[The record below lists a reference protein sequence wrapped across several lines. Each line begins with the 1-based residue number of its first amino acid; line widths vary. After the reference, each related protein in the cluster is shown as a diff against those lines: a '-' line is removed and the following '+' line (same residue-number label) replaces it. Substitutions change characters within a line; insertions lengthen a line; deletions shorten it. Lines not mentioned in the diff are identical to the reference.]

1 MPPKA
6 PAAPCT
12 TPALACRS
20 VASHGPLIPKC
31 DVGEAP
37 SCFRVGRL
45 EARFGEDKRIW
56 LVLDDLQR
64 EALKSTPAPAR
75 RARVGRAMCSTT
87 KPIARKP
94 SLREP
99 CPWVQYP
106 GLIRWPGRSLRGGR
120 ACPPNCTPLHHG
132 RGCADANGLPRGP
145 RNVSEPWPTLNLHV
159 HFPKRAHHQPM
170 GLGWGAVTDSSFSP
184 LSHLNSITAHDAL
197 HRGDCPAL
205 RVMAED
211 SHRRLLQG
219 SRCSKS
225 RGQRALSI
233 NCVRKKGSCADVR
246 ASNNVPVAG
255 PFSHRFMMMT
265 AVWGPLRD
273 GNLATGLRS

>member
-1 MPPKA
+1 VFHHQANRQEAKSARAMPLG
-6 PAAPCT
+6 AASWLDS
-12 TPALACRS
+12 LAWSLTLGR
-20 VASHGPLIPKC
+20 ASMG
-31 DVGEAP
+31 
-37 SCFRVGRL
+37 
-45 EARFGEDKRIW
+45 
-56 LVLDDLQR
+56 LVSR
-64 EALKSTPAPAR
+64 AR
-75 RARVGRAMCSTT
+75 R
-87 KPIARKP
+87 IAHP
-94 SLREP
+94 SITDVAVLMRMGCQE
-99 CPWVQYP
+99 
-106 GLIRWPGRSLRGGR
+106 
-120 ACPPNCTPLHHG
+120 G
-132 RGCADANGLPRGP
+132 RGMFLD
-145 RNVSEPWPTLNLHV
+145 PWPTLNLHV

-205 RVMAED
+205 RVRVMAED
-211 SHRRLLQG
+211 SHRQLLQG

-255 PFSHRFMMMT
+255 PSSHRFMMMT